1 MIEKNVCSMG
11 CNEGSDL
18 RSKIE
23 VIQAASA
30 VMFYIFHIT
39 AFLIKKYGVKVN
51 VVTPQELGVCGE

>member
-1 MIEKNVCSMG
+1 MKKKFVHEIIEKNVCSMG

-30 VMFYIFHIT
+30 VMFHIFHIT
-39 AFLIKKYGVKVN
+39 AFLIKKIW
-51 VVTPQELGVCGE
+51 